1 MAQIGTASA
10 GLAVQAAERLAPY
23 VSAVDVN
30 MGCPVHFST
39 SGGMGAALLSKPE
52 VIADILKSLRRNL
65 PSTGPCGLSCKIRLL
80 PTTQAT
86 CDLAAMICGCG
97 VDALAVHGRYVTQ
110 RPREPAHWPEIAAVA
125 RIRDVS
131 IIANGDV
138 FAYPDFQ
145 RIRDATGAA
154 AAMCARGAQWNASV
168 FREEGM
174 LPALE
179 VRAAY
184 ARACLLWDNPMGNT
198 KYCLREMLVED
209 CGLESAEGRG
219 LNLVKTPADLARL
232 YRLEEPAPVGS
243 LQ

>member
-1 MAQIGTASA
+1 M
-10 GLAVQAAERLAPY
+10 QAAERLAPY
-23 VSAVDVN
+23 VSAVDIN

-52 VIADILKSLRRNL
+52 LIADILKTLRRNL

-80 PTTQAT
+80 PTPQAT

-110 RPREPAHWPEIAAVA
+110 RPREPAHWDQIAAVA
-125 RIRDVS
+125 RIHGGVP

-138 FAYPDFQ
+138 FAYQDFQ

-154 AAMCARGAQWNASV
+154 AAMCARGAQWNASI
-168 FREEGM
+168 FREEGL
-174 LPALE
+174 LPAAE

-184 ARACLLWDNPMGNT
+184 VRACLLWDNPMGNT

-209 CGLESAEGRG
+209 CGLNGKEGG
-219 LNLVKTPADLARL
+219 ALNLAKTPADLARMYHL
-232 YRLEEPAPVGS
+232 QEPATVK
-243 LQ
+243 